1 MNAPRSTSGVAS
13 ITDAYP
19 TRIMLG
25 LVTSLSLLI
34 LLAHL
39 PVQSSV
45 SRVGWSTRSSVDRIL
60 LSDLETEQP
69 SEESPAETS
78 EHAPPATT
86 LQFPRPGNTGTSSS
100 ANESRTAPPQETD
113 ASARPS
119 NARSVATLGTSD
131 RRPQIAGGLGSLY
144 LNIDYPAKAR
154 RKGIEGRLT
163 LTFTVGTDG
172 SVSDIAVAEPLHP
185 LCDSAAVEG
194 LRAVKFVPAK
204 HNGEAIPIRM
214 ELPIRFELAAM
225 SNTAQLNDPGR

>member
-1 MNAPRSTSGVAS
+1 MNTPRSKSGIAS

-25 LVTSLSLLI
+25 LVASLSLLI

-45 SRVGWSTRSSVDRIL
+45 SRVGWSTRPSADRIL
-60 LSDLETEQP
+60 LSHLETEQS
-69 SEESPAETS
+69 SEESPAEAS
-78 EHAPPATT
+78 ENAPPATT
-86 LQFPRPGNTGTSSS
+86 LQFPRPGNTGSSSS
-100 ANESRTAPPQETD
+100 ANESRTSPPQEAD
-113 ASARPS
+113 DSALPS

-131 RRPQIAGGLGSLY
+131 RHPQIVGGMGSLY

-163 LTFTVGTDG
+163 LTFTVETDG
-172 SVSDIAVAEPLHP
+172 SVSDIAVAESLHP

-194 LRAVKFVPAK
+194 LRAVEFVPAK
-204 HNGEAIPIRM
+204 HNGKPIPIRL

-225 SNTAQLNDPGR
+225 SSTARMNNPDR